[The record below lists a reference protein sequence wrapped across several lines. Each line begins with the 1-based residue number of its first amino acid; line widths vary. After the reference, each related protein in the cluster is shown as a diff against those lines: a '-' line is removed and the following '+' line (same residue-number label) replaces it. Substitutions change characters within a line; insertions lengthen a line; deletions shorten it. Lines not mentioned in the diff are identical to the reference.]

1 MSRRVVVL
9 RALQI
14 AFDLLAL
21 SAALALAFYARFEGS
36 VPEQMLKRLIVQGPY
51 VVALQYALL
60 TAFGIPRF
68 SWRYIGLREAIRIGQ
83 AVAVGTGLLA
93 AIRLVAGQFFRSDG
107 YAQFAYLPYGVIVID
122 CALAFLGLAGLR
134 VARRISTERAEI
146 RALRPEAKEQ
156 VRTLLVGAGR
166 GGVMV
171 AKEIAG
177 RPELGIVPVGFID
190 DDPDKHG
197 SVVHGIPV
205 RGTTRDLARIARDR
219 GAEQAI
225 ITVANAPGAVV
236 RSISEAC
243 KHAGL
248 RVKVIPGLFR
258 LVAGNLNLTR
268 IRDVAIEDLL
278 RREAVVLDDLAIA
291 GEIKDRVVAVTGAG
305 GSIGSE
311 LCRQVCRF
319 GPKLLL
325 LLERSENA
333 LFEVHR
339 ELRENFPNIRIEPC
353 LADICDRPRIA
364 EIFTAHEPAVVFHA
378 AAHKHVPMMEWNPR
392 EAIKNNALGTRLLAD
407 LAHEHRVAAF
417 VMISTDKAINPTS
430 VMGATKRVAELYVQ
444 ALGKTSPTRFVTVR
458 FGNVLGSNGSVVP
471 IFKEQIARGGPITVT
486 DPEMRRYFMT
496 IPEACQLVLQAS
508 VMGRGGEIFILDMG
522 EPIKIVD
529 LAKDLIHLSGFSE
542 NEIEIVFSGVRPG
555 EKLYE
560 ELATL
565 HENAEKTRHPKILI
579 GTTQA
584 APLAQMQATLSN
596 LSTVIKG
603 ANDADLRLSLREI
616 VPEYLYHASAPPP
629 AAPESSNSLPA
640 AEVLGNPRLQ
650 SAS

>member
-1 MSRRVVVL
+1 MTRRVVVL
-9 RALQI
+9 RTLQI
-14 AFDLLAL
+14 VFDLLAL
-21 SAALALAFYARFEGS
+21 SFALALAFYVRFEGAI
-36 VPEQMLKRLIVQGPY
+36 PEQMLKRLIVQGPY
-51 VVALQYALL
+51 VVGLQYGLL
-60 TAFGIPRF
+60 SAFGIPRF
-68 SWRYIGLREAIRIGQ
+68 SWRYIGLREAVRIGE
-83 AVAVGTGLLA
+83 AVAVGSGLLA

-122 CALAFLGLAGLR
+122 CALALLGLAGLR
-134 VARRISTERAEI
+134 VARRLYTERAEI
-146 RALRPEAKEQ
+146 RALQPEAKEQ

-190 DDPDKHG
+190 DDPVKHG

-205 RGTTRDLARIARDR
+205 RGATRDLARIARDR

-225 ITVANAPGAVV
+225 ITVANAPGVVV

-248 RVKVIPGLFR
+248 QVKVIPGLFR
-258 LVAGNLNLTR
+258 LVGGELNLTR

-278 RREAVVLDDLAIA
+278 RREAVVLNDAAIA
-291 GEIKDRVVAVTGAG
+291 ADLKGRVVMVTGAG

-311 LCRQVCRF
+311 ICRQVCRF
-319 GPKLLL
+319 EPKLLL
-325 LLERSENA
+325 LVERSENV
-333 LFEVHR
+333 LFEIHR
-339 ELRENFPNIRIEPC
+339 DLRDTFPDVNVEPC
-353 LADICDRPRIA
+353 LADICDQARLEGLFETHTPHA
-364 EIFTAHEPAVVFHA
+364 VFHA
-378 AAHKHVPMMEWNPR
+378 AAHKHVPMMEWNPH
-392 EAIKNNALGTRLLAD
+392 EAVKNNALGTRGLAD
-407 LAHEHRVAAF
+407 IAHKHEVSVF

-444 ALGKTSPTRFVTVR
+444 ALGKASHTRFVTVR

-471 IFKEQIARGGPITVT
+471 IFKEQIARGGPVTVT
-486 DPEMRRYFMT
+486 HPDMKRYFMT
-496 IPEACQLVLQAS
+496 IPEACQLVLEAS
-508 VMGRGGEIFILDMG
+508 AMGRGGEIFILDMG
-522 EPIKIVD
+522 EPIRIVD

-542 NEIEIVFSGVRPG
+542 SEIEIVFNGVRPG

-579 GTTQA
+579 GTSQA
-584 APLAQMQATLSN
+584 APLEQVQTALLS
-596 LSTVIKG
+596 LASTVRS
-603 ANDADLRLSLREI
+603 ANDADLKVALQRIIPEYTVTPGDAPRPRATPERFPVDVGLATASLRT
-616 VPEYLYHASAPPP
+616 VS
-629 AAPESSNSLPA
+629 
-640 AEVLGNPRLQ
+640 
-650 SAS
+650 

>member
-1 MSRRVVVL
+1 MTRRVVVL

-14 AFDLLAL
+14 VFDLLAL
-21 SAALALAFYARFEGS
+21 STALALAFYARFEGI

-68 SWRYIGLREAIRIGQ
+68 SWRYIGLREAVRIVQ
-83 AVAVGTGLLA
+83 AVAVGAGLLA
-93 AIRLVAGQFFRSDG
+93 ATRLVVGQFFRSDG

-122 CALAFLGLAGLR
+122 SALALLGLAGLR
-134 VARRISTERAEI
+134 VARRLYTERAEI

-171 AKEIAG
+171 AKEITG

-190 DDPDKHG
+190 DDPIKHG

-205 RGTTRDLARIARDR
+205 RGTTRDLARIARDH

-225 ITVANAPGAVV
+225 ITVANAPGVVV
-236 RSISEAC
+236 RTISDAC

-248 RVKVIPGLFR
+248 SVKVIPGLFR
-258 LVAGNLNLTR
+258 LVGGDVNLTR

-291 GEIKDRVVAVTGAG
+291 DEIKDRVVAVTGAG

-339 ELRENFPNIRIEPC
+339 ELRGNFPDIRIEPC
-353 LADICDRPRIA
+353 LADVCDRPRIA
-364 EIFTAHEPAVVFHA
+364 ELFTAHEPAVVFHA

-392 EAIKNNALGTRLLAD
+392 EAIKNNVLGTRLLAD
-407 LAHEHRVAAF
+407 LAHEHGVAAF

-430 VMGATKRVAELYVQ
+430 VMGTTKRVAELYVQ
-444 ALGKTSPTRFVTVR
+444 ALGKMSSTRFVTVR

-471 IFKEQIARGGPITVT
+471 IFKEQIARGGPVTVT
-486 DPEMRRYFMT
+486 HPEMRRYFMT

-508 VMGRGGEIFILDMG
+508 VMGQGGEIFILDMG

-529 LAKDLIHLSGFSE
+529 LAKDLIHLSGFTE
-542 NEIEIVFSGVRPG
+542 QEVEIVFSGVRPG

-560 ELATL
+560 ELSTL

-579 GTTQA
+579 GRTQA
-584 APLAQMQATLSN
+584 QA
-596 LSTVIKG
+596 
-603 ANDADLRLSLREI
+603 LSLTAAALTELGEVTKHGDDGELRAALRKI
-616 VPEYLYHASAPPP
+616 VPEYALAKVDRVDATQGSAESASSVDFVEPH
-629 AAPESSNSLPA
+629 
-640 AEVLGNPRLQ
+640 LQ

>member
-1 MSRRVVVL
+1 MSRRVVLL
-9 RALQI
+9 RSLQI
-14 AFDLLAL
+14 VFDLLAL
-21 SAALALAFYARFEGS
+21 SAALALAFYARFEGI

-83 AVAVGTGLLA
+83 AVAVGAGFLA
-93 AIRLVAGQFFRSDG
+93 AIRLLAGQFFRSDG

-122 CALAFLGLAGLR
+122 CALALLGLAGLR
-134 VARRISTERAEI
+134 VVRRVSTERAEI

-190 DDPDKHG
+190 DDPLKHG
-197 SVVHGIPV
+197 SVLHGIPV

-225 ITVANAPGAVV
+225 ITVANAPGVVV
-236 RSISEAC
+236 RNISEAC

-248 RVKVIPGLFR
+248 QVKIIPGLFQ
-258 LVAGNLNLTR
+258 LVGGELNLTR

-278 RREAVVLDDLAIA
+278 RREAVVLNDAAIA
-291 GEIKDRVVAVTGAG
+291 ADLKDRIVMVTGAG

-311 LCRQVCRF
+311 ICRQVCRF

-325 LLERSENA
+325 LVERSENA
-333 LFEVHR
+333 LFEIHR
-339 ELRENFPNIRIEPC
+339 DLRDTFPDVSVEPC
-353 LADICDRPRIA
+353 LADICDQARI
-364 EIFTAHEPAVVFHA
+364 EGLFEAHKPHAVFHA
-378 AAHKHVPMMEWNPR
+378 AAHKHVPMMEWNPH
-392 EAIKNNALGTRLLAD
+392 EAVKNNALGTRGLAD
-407 LAHEHRVAAF
+407 IAHKHDVSVF

-430 VMGATKRVAELYVQ
+430 VMGATKRIAELYVQ
-444 ALGKTSPTRFVTVR
+444 ALGKASSTRFVTVR

-471 IFKEQIARGGPITVT
+471 IFKEQIARGGPVTVT
-486 DPEMRRYFMT
+486 HPDMKRYFMT
-496 IPEACQLVLQAS
+496 IPEACQLVLEAS
-508 VMGRGGEIFILDMG
+508 AMGRGGEIFILDMG
-522 EPIKIVD
+522 EPIRIVD

-542 NEIEIVFSGVRPG
+542 NEIEIVFNGVRPG

-579 GTTQA
+579 GTAQA
-584 APLAQMQATLSN
+584 APLAQMQATLSK
-596 LSTVIKG
+596 LSTVVKG
-603 ANDADLRLSLREI
+603 ANDADLRLSLQQI
-616 VPEYLYHASAPPP
+616 VPEYLRQASVPPP
-629 AAPESSNSLPA
+629 AAPESSENLPA
-640 AEVLGNPRLQ
+640 AEVLGNARLQ

>member
-1 MSRRVVVL
+1 ML
-9 RALQI
+9 RTLQI
-14 AFDLLAL
+14 VFDLLVL
-21 SAALALAFYARFEGS
+21 SASLALAFFARFEGM
-36 VPEQMLKRLIVQGPY
+36 VPEQMFKRLVVQGPY
-51 VVALQYALL
+51 VVALQYGLL
-60 TAFGIPRF
+60 TAFGVPRF
-68 SWRYIGLREAIRIGQ
+68 SWRYVGLREAVQIAR
-83 AVAVGTGLLA
+83 ALAVGSLVLA
-93 AIRLVAGQFFRSDG
+93 AVRLIAGALFRSDG
-107 YAQFAYLPYGVIVID
+107 YAQFFYLPYGVIAFD
-122 CALAFLGLAGLR
+122 CALSVLGVCGVR
-134 VARRISTERAEI
+134 VTRRISTERAEI
-146 RALRPEAKEQ
+146 RRLRPDSKQQ

-171 AKEIAG
+171 AKEISG

-190 DDPDKHG
+190 DDPDKRG
-197 SVVHGIPV
+197 STVHGIPV
-205 RGTTRDLARIARDR
+205 LGATRDLVRVARER
-219 GAEQAI
+219 GAQQAI
-225 ITVANAPGAVV
+225 ITVANAPGDVV

-243 KHAGL
+243 KRAGL
-248 RVKVIPGLFR
+248 SVKVIPGLFR
-258 LVAGNLNLTR
+258 LVGGDLNLTR

-291 GEIKDRVVAVTGAG
+291 DEIKDRVVAVTGAG

-339 ELRENFPNIRIEPC
+339 ELRENFPNVRIEPC

-364 EIFTAHEPAVVFHA
+364 EIFAAHEPAVVFHA

-392 EAIKNNALGTRLLAD
+392 EAVKNNALGTRLLAD

-471 IFKEQIARGGPITVT
+471 IFKEQIARGGPVTVT
-486 DPEMRRYFMT
+486 HPEMRRYFMT

-508 VMGRGGEIFILDMG
+508 VMGRGGDIFILDMG
-522 EPIKIVD
+522 DPVRIVD

-579 GTTQA
+579 GTAQA
-584 APLAQMQATLSN
+584 APLEQMQATLSN
-596 LSTVIKG
+596 LLTVVNR

-616 VPEYLYHASAPPP
+616 VPEYVGHASAPPP
-629 AAPESSNSLPA
+629 AAPESSKNLPA
-640 AEVLGNPRLQ
+640 ATVLGNPRLRDP
-650 SAS
+650 SAAAG